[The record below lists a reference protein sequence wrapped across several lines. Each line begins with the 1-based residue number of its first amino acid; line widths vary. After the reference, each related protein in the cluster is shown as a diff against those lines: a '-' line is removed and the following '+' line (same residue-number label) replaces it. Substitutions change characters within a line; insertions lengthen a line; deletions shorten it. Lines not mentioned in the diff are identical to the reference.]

1 MRSMFGW
8 SLPTGCTNR
17 DIEEAY
23 GVSAP
28 ITVLNRSSHIAKIKQ
43 HICAECFS
51 PIHIGERYTCTVYK
65 DGDTQKI
72 TQFKTHIVCPYDE
85 VWP

>member
-8 SLPTGCTNR
+8 SLPAGCTNR

-23 GVSAP
+23 GGFPP
-28 ITVLNRSSHIAKIKQ
+28 ITVLRTDMRKATLRQ
-43 HICAECFS
+43 HICSECFA

-65 DGDTQKI
+65 DDDTGKI
-72 TQFKTHIVCPYDE
+72 SQFKTHVVCPYE
-85 VWP
+85 EIWP